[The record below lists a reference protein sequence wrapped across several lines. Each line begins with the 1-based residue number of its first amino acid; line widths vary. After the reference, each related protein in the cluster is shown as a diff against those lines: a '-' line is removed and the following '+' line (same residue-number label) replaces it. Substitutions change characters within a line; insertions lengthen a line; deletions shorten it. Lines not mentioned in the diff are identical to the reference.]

1 MGAAGDVGGVCTP
14 DSIPAHWLTGVIL
27 VEDGGMR
34 GYHDQSYGDGFA
46 DVYDDWYSD
55 ISDVAATTTA
65 LARLADGGRVL
76 ELGIGTGRLALPL
89 ALAGVEVHGV
99 DSSQAMLDRLVG
111 KEGAD
116 RVHVTVG
123 DMVDDLPDGPFSLVF
138 VAYNTFFG
146 LLTAERQQECFH
158 QVAARLSPHGCFA
171 IEAFVPELEGE
182 ATSSVSVRSIHAD
195 RVVLNVNT
203 ADPANQRAEGHYVD
217 ITESGGVRL
226 RPWSIRWATP
236 VQLDG
241 MAHLAHLHLEARWTS
256 FDGAPFGA
264 ESTRHVSIYRAQPV

>member
-1 MGAAGDVGGVCTP
+1 VAANDGVGTP
-14 DSIPAHWLTGVIL
+14 DSIPAHWLTSAIL
-27 VEDGGMR
+27 VEDGEMR

-46 DVYDDWYSD
+46 DVYDDWYAD
-55 ISDVAATTTA
+55 ISDVDATTAA
-65 LARLADGGRVL
+65 LVRLADGGRVL

-89 ALAGVEVHGV
+89 ARAGVEVHGV
-99 DSSQAMLDRLVG
+99 DSSDAMLARLAA
-111 KEGAD
+111 KDDAE
-116 RVHVTVG
+116 RLHVVTG

-158 QVAARLSPHGCFA
+158 QVASRLSPHGCFA
-171 IEAFVPELEGE
+171 IEAFVPEIEGD

-203 ADPANQRAEGHYVD
+203 ADPVHQRAEGHYID
-217 ITESGGVRL
+217 ITESGGVKL

-241 MAHLAHLHLEARWTS
+241 MAHLAHLHLEARWAA
-256 FDGAPFGA
+256 FDGAPFGS
-264 ESTRHVSIYRAQPV
+264 ESTRHVSVYRNQV